1 MFIKAPSPPLPPTDR
16 GEETERGMVGGDGGG
31 TPGLDN
37 ASLAILDGPSCG
49 VSPNGD
55 SLLPPPPCAAGKKG
69 RLVLAERGG
78 ERGGGGPLGEGA
90 TGRRERECAE
100 GERGKESRAA
110 ASSVYSIQRRKEGE
124 GARGPSSS
132 DEKESREGS

>member
-1 MFIKAPSPPLPPTDR
+1 
-16 GEETERGMVGGDGGG
+16 MVGGGGG

-37 ASLAILDGPSCG
+37 ASLAILDGPSWG

-55 SLLPPPPCAAGKKG
+55 SLPSLLRSREKG

-90 TGRRERECAE
+90 TGRRERECVE

-110 ASSVYSIQRRKEGE
+110 ASTVCTVYREGSRGKGPE
-124 GARGPSSS
+124 GLDPSS
-132 DEKESREGS
+132 DEKERREGS